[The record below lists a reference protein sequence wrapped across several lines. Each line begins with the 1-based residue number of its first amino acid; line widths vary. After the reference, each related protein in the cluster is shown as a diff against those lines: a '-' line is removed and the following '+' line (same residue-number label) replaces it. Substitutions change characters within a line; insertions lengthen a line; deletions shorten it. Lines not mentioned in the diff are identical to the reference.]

1 MNKKNIFIC
10 STEQSGENISFNIL
24 SRLDLQNINVDGVS
38 GKRSEKFLNKKFYD
52 ISNFKSIG
60 GFIFLIDISADLIC
74 LSDKIAKNISSIRV
88 SSRL

>member
-1 MNKKNIFIC
+1 MKKKNIFIC

-52 ISNFKSIG
+52 ISNFKSISRSNIIT
-60 GFIFLIDISADLIC
+60 FEISEN
-74 LSDKIAKNISSIRV
+74 DKIFKKTNYK
-88 SSRL
+88 